1 VDAFLYSGD
10 TTAKISSILLVESLA
25 KKQAVPLMFSAEDN
39 GFIEDNPWTWSG
51 CFFFA
56 TTIASTIGYGTW
68 APATLG
74 GKIFTIFYAL
84 FSVGIFGV
92 ITSAIG
98 ESLIESGMV
107 FLRAMRYA
115 FSKPPAEADF
125 GAKDHARAGFV
136 FLVFV
141 LVVNIFYC
149 ASPKKYFGFLNDGE
163 TSNVSVLADYFW
175 FSPVAT
181 VNSIYFWVVT
191 VTSVGLGD
199 FAHWPL
205 THALDVVMNVFLLI
219 VPMGVLGGVYGA
231 LTEMFFAWWHREKED
246 AVDSNQTDHAIM
258 PVSDKNNKVMPETP
272 AEMDAELDLTAL
284 EAPAA
289 ARSPSSK
296 MGNKILPPLD
306 GPPHRHAG
314 TRVADHEWL
323 SSDGPPVGTEKFDN
337 RLEEALAFITETGS
351 ELSCE
356 INQHIADEKLL
367 SQAQK
372 DAVISE
378 YETWV
383 TA

>member
-1 VDAFLYSGD
+1 MDAFLYSGD
-10 TTAKISSILLVESLA
+10 TTAKISSIQVVESLN
-25 KKQAVPLMFSAEDN
+25 KKQAVPLMFSAEEN

-74 GKIFTIFYAL
+74 GKIFTICYAL
-84 FSVGIFGV
+84 FAVGIFGV

-125 GAKDHARAGFV
+125 GAKDHARAGFL

-149 ASPKKYFGFLNDGE
+149 ASPKKYFGFLTDGE
-163 TSNVSVLADYFW
+163 TSDVSVVADYFW

-205 THALDVVMNVFLLI
+205 THGLDVVMNVLLLI

-246 AVDSNQTDHAIM
+246 AVDDGNQTDHAAV
-258 PVSDKNNKVMPETP
+258 PVS
-272 AEMDAELDLTAL
+272 AEMDAELDLTL
-284 EAPAA
+284 T
-289 ARSPSSK
+289 
-296 MGNKILPPLD
+296 I
-306 GPPHRHAG
+306 
-314 TRVADHEWL
+314 
-323 SSDGPPVGTEKFDN
+323 
-337 RLEEALAFITETGS
+337 
-351 ELSCE
+351 
-356 INQHIADEKLL
+356 
-367 SQAQK
+367 
-372 DAVISE
+372 
-378 YETWV
+378 
-383 TA
+383 